1 MVTIVRMQLVTRNE
15 KWLLRIT
22 AFFSVILRIVLN
34 ALLVLLTLALIIG
47 VAKSGYDLLNSL
59 KEPLD
64 AVLQRVLLDTVFI
77 VALLEISIT
86 ILGYLKDGRV
96 HVRYIVDTILII
108 MLNEVVALWF
118 KHPKLQDMIGISI
131 VVLVLAVIRISVT
144 RFAPKNEV

>member
-1 MVTIVRMQLVTRNE
+1 MQLVTRNE

-47 VAKSGYDLLNSL
+47 VAKSGHDLLTSL

-64 AVLQRVLLDTVFI
+64 AVLQRILLDTVFI

-108 MLNEVVALWF
+108 MLNEIVALWF
-118 KHPKLQDMIGISI
+118 KHPKLQDMIGISLI
-131 VVLVLAVIRISVT
+131 VLVLAVIRVAVT
-144 RFAPKNEV
+144 RFPPRDENT